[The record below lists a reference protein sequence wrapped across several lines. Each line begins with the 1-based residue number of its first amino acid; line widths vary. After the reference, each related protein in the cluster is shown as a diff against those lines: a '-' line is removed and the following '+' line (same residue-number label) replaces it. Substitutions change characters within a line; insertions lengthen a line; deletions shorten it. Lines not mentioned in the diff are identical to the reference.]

1 MNNIERYDIKLQQMI
16 LGLNSVLTNPQK
28 LVFQLIINS
37 INDEFKDSENTNIA
51 IINALENQSD
61 KLLNIISK
69 LWIVITIVANMKV
82 MDYQIV
88 NLGPIVVL

>member
-69 LWIVITIVANMKV
+69 L
-82 MDYQIV
+82 
-88 NLGPIVVL
+88 